1 MTHRHRLE
9 EHCFSVFLFF
19 ILMVILYG
27 VERKLISQRLDIY
40 IDAFNLICHTPHI
53 RDEYSWTI

>member
-1 MTHRHRLE
+1 
-9 EHCFSVFLFF
+9 
-19 ILMVILYG
+19 MVILYG